1 MQYALVFYCTSGE
14 HANFYRGRGVLIKR
28 AASHCPCDP
37 ADHADHMSFR
47 SKSVNAASSTNPPHY
62 ETQLSQDRFE
72 VDQMVKVK
80 ALFSARNCQVCLRM
94 GNFEFARVRKQAAP
108 TCAKPVF
115 AWLNEGARQPHALYV
130 KICDRPLAP
139 ARRSTLQLAA
149 VR

>member
-80 ALFSARNCQVCLRM
+80 APPFSAPAIARFVCVW
-94 GNFEFARVRKQAAP
+94 A
-108 TCAKPVF
+108 T
-115 AWLNEGARQPHALYV
+115 LNLPASVSRLLLHAQSRFSLG
-130 KICDRPLAP
+130 
-139 ARRSTLQLAA
+139 
-149 VR
+149 